1 MNIRKSFTRKND
13 NTGVYVSYDSIEE
26 CPNCKKALAPQNLYG
41 IIHLKND
48 KETLSVADFCNGC
61 HSSIVSEYEISKKIR
76 RTNSNGTVEYDDKE
90 YKMESLNHSAPVNFK
105 EREFDDKLKKLSPQF
120 VKVYNQALKAEDFSL
135 DEISGLGYRK
145 ALEFLIKDFAI
156 YNNPEKEEQIKST
169 WMMKCL
175 KEYIDN
181 EKIKTLA
188 EKSEWIGNDEAHYVK
203 IQDDRDINDMKSF
216 IDALVYF
223 VSMSLIVDDAQTMK
237 SKKENAK
244 NE

>member
-1 MNIRKSFTRKND
+1 MEKIYNIMYNISNYFREVFINIRKSFTRKND

-26 CPNCKKALAPQNLYG
+26 CPNCKKSLAPQNLYG
-41 IIHLKND
+41 IVHLKKD

-61 HSSIVSEYEISKKIR
+61 HSSIVSEY
-76 RTNSNGTVEYDDKE
+76 
-90 YKMESLNHSAPVNFK
+90 
-105 EREFDDKLKKLSPQF
+105 
-120 VKVYNQALKAEDFSL
+120 
-135 DEISGLGYRK
+135 EISGLGYRK

-203 IQDDRDINDMKSF
+203 IQDDRNINDMKSF

-223 VSMSLIVDDAQTMK
+223 ISMSLIVDDAQTMK